1 MSHAMELI
9 VEGFI
14 RLKDRQFL
22 ENLMMHRGRLAM
34 DLKARTGFD
43 CKATIAKIDQ
53 DISIIEAGLSAL
65 SNPVLG
71 EEGLPKIRAAQ
82 SQKNF

>member
-1 MSHAMELI
+1 
-9 VEGFI
+9 
-14 RLKDRQFL
+14 
-22 ENLMMHRGRLAM
+22 M